1 MSTIVVIKS
10 FFVSTSP
17 KSTCSVRTDVLP
29 SLMAVTCLPDWLHWE
44 PAVVCAAW
52 PLMSQKNSPRV
63 RVRVPCSSR
72 HRAFQSAHRSE
83 CSQVV
88 APSGLLG
95 RACGLLLLPHACQAH
110 GLLLL
115 FNCHCALCSAVQ
127 CGCSLLCSPEGGP
140 EAPCVLWSQPRGD
153 RPLKCL
159 FMCLCCW
166 HILCPPHC
174 GTLEMRPTTRQ
185 SLHRT
190 TSVLR
195 TWAQSWLL
203 LSGHLCCAL
212 TVVLARAAGTGD
224 PPTPAGPT
232 GPVSGSQAFTLPWE
246 SLCALE
252 IIHSLKRTFVVWF
265 VVLIKIF
272 SVEIAIYKF
281 VDMY

>member
-1 MSTIVVIKS
+1 MTPRVPCQQAVPPCPRLLPTVHSTSSVMSTIVVIKS

-72 HRAFQSAHRSE
+72 HRALQSAHRSE

-95 RACGLLLLPHACQAH
+95 RACGLLLLPHTCQAH

-140 EAPCVLWSQPRGD
+140 KAPCVLWSQPHGD

-159 FMCLCCW
+159 FMCFCCW

-174 GTLEMRPTTRQ
+174 GTLEMRPTTGQ

-190 TSVLR
+190 TSVLKDVGSEL
-195 TWAQSWLL
+195 ALALGAPLL
-203 LSGHLCCAL
+203 CPHCG
-212 TVVLARAAGTGD
+212 
-224 PPTPAGPT
+224 AGPGCRHG
-232 GPVSGSQAFTLPWE
+232 GPTHPCRAHRPRLWLP
-246 SLCALE
+246 SLRAPLGILLC
-252 IIHSLKRTFVVWF
+252 T
-265 VVLIKIF
+265 
-272 SVEIAIYKF
+272 
-281 VDMY
+281 